1 MVDEMFPGKINWVKE
16 NNNDDLE
23 VFIEKSHIKRQESD
37 KQPATT
43 NMPDL
48 QGEESAAQEKQ
59 SAKGLKIF
67 TPKQM
72 LSRLP
77 ISLAQLNT
85 GNNSQKI

>member
-48 QGEESAAQEKQ
+48 QGEEPAAQEKQ